1 MFIAAAAAAKSL
13 KSCPTLW
20 DPIDGSPPGSTVPGI
35 LQAKT
40 LEWVAISFSNAWKW
54 KVKVKLLSRVWLFAT
69 SWTAAHQAPPS
80 VGFSRQEYW
89 SGVPLPSP
97 VYSSIIHNSLK
108 LVIHQISIIRE
119 RNKFGKSIKWKA
131 ILELK
136 WVSNSY
142 TFQHSLGW
150 NKQDTGIYLVQFQL
164 CKSKTLNNIFE
175 RMNTN
180 VVKTKTKEG

>member
-1 MFIAAAAAAKSL
+1 MSN
-13 KSCPTLW
+13 SVRPHRWQPTRLPRPW
-20 DPIDGSPPGSTVPGI
+20 DSPG
-35 LQAKT
+35 KT
-40 LEWVAISFSNAWKW
+40 LEWVAISFSNAWRW
-54 KVKVKLLSRVWLFAT
+54 KVKVKLLSCVRRSAT
-69 SWTAAHQAPPS
+69 PWTLAYQAPLS
-80 VGFSRQEYW
+80 MGFPRQEYW
-89 SGVPLPSP
+89 NGLPLPSP
-97 VYSSIIHNSLK
+97 VYSSIIHSSLK
-108 LVIHQISIIRE
+108 LVTHQMSIIRE

-142 TFQHSLGW
+142 SCQYSLGW

-164 CKSKTLNNIFE
+164 HKSKTLNNIFE